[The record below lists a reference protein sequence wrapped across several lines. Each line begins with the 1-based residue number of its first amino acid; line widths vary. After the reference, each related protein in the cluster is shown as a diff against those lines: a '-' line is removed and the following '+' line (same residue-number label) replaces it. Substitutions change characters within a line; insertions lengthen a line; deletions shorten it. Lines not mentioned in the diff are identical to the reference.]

1 MVKINPSLAILSVRE
16 SSPSTIGGAFD
27 MSGQENASLVKTI
40 CLEAPES
47 MMKLGELDVTAT
59 NA

>member
-1 MVKINPSLAILSVRE
+1 MRE
-16 SSPSTIGGAFD
+16 SYPSTIGGTFD
-27 MSGQENASLVKTI
+27 MSSEEKASLVETM

-47 MMKLGELDVTAT
+47 MIKLGELDVPAT